1 MPTGL
6 TARRPSPCWL
16 QGLAVWCWYFGAG
29 AVEPYVW
36 MGGCA
41 IGGSSV
47 FISLFGYVLS
57 VYHRRDERHAAK
69 PMRPGGLLGLFAK
82 AEQIA
87 AALPELWEHDQ

>member
-1 MPTGL
+1 M
-6 TARRPSPCWL
+6 
-16 QGLAVWCWYFGAG
+16 WCWYFGAG

-69 PMRPGGLLGLFAK
+69 PMRPGGLLGLYLCLLMCTCLSSAMLAQCHMK
-82 AEQIA
+82 EY
-87 AALPELWEHDQ
+87 WRMM